1 MAVITWRLDPKAH
14 YDLLKRMGGARVLI
28 AGEFGAGCGG
38 PVRLKRLEA
47 EGTARGDDRGR
58 RVNEV
63 GALFYGQSRLRD
75 IQEEAIQ
82 GRVER
87 PVSVLRVALD
97 GLHGGTQATEV
108 GVQPRS
114 LPVSFGNVFR
124 PVALPVWLC
133 HRACLIGRHIGLAR

>member
-1 MAVITWRLDPKAH
+1 MVPDSTGSAWSA
-14 YDLLKRMGGARVLI
+14 LI

-47 EGTARGDDRGR
+47 EGTAWGDDRGR
-58 RVNEV
+58 RVNEA
-63 GALFYGQSRLRD
+63 GSLFYGQSVLRD

-82 GRVER
+82 DRVKR
-87 PVSVLRVALD
+87 SVPVLRVALD
-97 GLHGGTQATEV
+97 GLHRSTQATEV

-133 HRACLIGRHIGLAR
+133 HRARRMGRHIGLAR